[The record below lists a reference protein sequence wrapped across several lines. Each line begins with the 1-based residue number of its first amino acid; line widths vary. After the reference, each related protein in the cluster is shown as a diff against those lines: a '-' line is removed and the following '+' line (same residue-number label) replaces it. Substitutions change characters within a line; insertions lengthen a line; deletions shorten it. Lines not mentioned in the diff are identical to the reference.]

1 MEGFSLKVIVKQ
13 GDLSNPK
20 LILFHFVRYQTDP
33 SAKPPVIFNLNP
45 VYSLFLA
52 IGTENLFVDVKPLAI
67 STRLIQISFAYSK
80 IFWQLFVPT
89 IVPYNLATRKKA
101 NVREYLHWITRTSSF
116 LSNRLRSCFRRKK
129 ALLLYLIEKHSMSR
143 TICYAIFSAS
153 KQTLFL
159 PRHEK
164 RKKKPK
170 EGTEEER
177 KAKVISREKEDFY
190 LRKLDLRTLILMISS
205 TTFS

>member
-1 MEGFSLKVIVKQ
+1 MEEFSLKVIVKQ

-20 LILFHFVRYQTDP
+20 LILFNFVRYQTDP
-33 SAKPPVIFNLNP
+33 PAKPPVIFSLNP
-45 VYSLFLA
+45 VYSFFLA
-52 IGTENLFVDVKPLAI
+52 IEMENLFVDVKPLAI

-116 LSNRLRSCFRRKK
+116 FSNRLRSCFRRKK

-153 KQTLFL
+153 SKLYFCL
-159 PRHEK
+159 VMRRGRK
-164 RKKKPK
+164 SRKKGPK
-170 EGTEEER
+170 RSER
-177 KAKVISREKEDFY
+177 QK
-190 LRKLDLRTLILMISS
+190 
-205 TTFS
+205 